1 MDTIIVLTALY
12 ILLIAL
18 IYAPKCPATSPAP
31 DYVDY
36 FPSVE
41 DVTAGDD
48 LETKTETIA
57 DLNLETAIAPEPSPA
72 PDLDKAEDK
81 LMLTLMSI
89 RDLKKLASQAKIKNY
104 SNLTKSQLID
114 RLALA

>member
-18 IYAPKCPATSPAP
+18 IYAPKCPAHSPAP

-36 FPSVE
+36 FPCVE
-41 DVTAGDD
+41 EVSATVAP
-48 LETKTETIA
+48 TKTGIIPN
-57 DLNLETAIAPEPSPA
+57 LKLETAIAPEPSPA

-104 SNLTKSQLID
+104 SSMTKSQLIA
-114 RLALA
+114 ALA

>member
-12 ILLIAL
+12 ILLIGL
-18 IYAPKCPATSPAP
+18 IYAPKCPAHSPAP

-36 FPSVE
+36 FPEAVE
-41 DVTAGDD
+41 PD
-48 LETKTETIA
+48 
-57 DLNLETAIAPEPSPA
+57 NLEIAIAPEPSPA

-104 SNLTKSQLID
+104 SSLTKSQLIA
-114 RLALA
+114 ALA

>member
-12 ILLIAL
+12 ILLIGIL
-18 IYAPKCPATSPAP
+18 YAPKCPKTAT
-31 DYVDY
+31 
-36 FPSVE
+36 
-41 DVTAGDD
+41 
-48 LETKTETIA
+48 
-57 DLNLETAIAPEPSPA
+57 SPA

-104 SNLTKSQLID
+104 SSLTKSQLIA
-114 RLALA
+114 ALA

>member
-36 FPSVE
+36 FPEPEQAKNDSL
-41 DVTAGDD
+41 T
-48 LETKTETIA
+48 
-57 DLNLETAIAPEPSPA
+57 NLETAIAPEPSPA

-104 SNLTKSQLID
+104 SSLTKSQLIA
-114 RLALA
+114 ALA

>member
-18 IYAPKCPATSPAP
+18 IYAPKCPNQTAP

-36 FPSVE
+36 FPSLE
-41 DVTAGDD
+41 DVTASED
-48 LETKTETIA
+48 
-57 DLNLETAIAPEPSPA
+57 LETAIA

-104 SNLTKSQLID
+104 SSLTKSQLIA
-114 RLALA
+114 ALA

>member
-18 IYAPKCPATSPAP
+18 IYAPKCPNQTAP

-36 FPSVE
+36 FPSLE
-41 DVTAGDD
+41 DVTASED
-48 LETKTETIA
+48 
-57 DLNLETAIAPEPSPA
+57 LETAIAPEPSPA

-104 SNLTKSQLID
+104 SSLTKSQLIA
-114 RLALA
+114 ALA

>member
-18 IYAPKCPATSPAP
+18 VYAPKCPAHSPAP

-36 FPSVE
+36 FPEVV
-41 DVTAGDD
+41 DKPDN
-48 LETKTETIA
+48 LETKTEIIA
-57 DLNLETAIAPEPSPA
+57 DLKQVETVIAPEPSPA

-104 SNLTKSQLID
+104 SSLTKSQLIA
-114 RLALA
+114 ALA

>member
-18 IYAPKCPATSPAP
+18 IYAPKCPAHSPAP

-36 FPSVE
+36 FPE
-41 DVTAGDD
+41 PDQLRT
-48 LETKTETIA
+48 TEFKK
-57 DLNLETAIAPEPSPA
+57 DPSPA

-104 SNLTKSQLID
+104 SSLTKSQLIA
-114 RLALA
+114 ALA